1 MLSWL
6 SASGLEC
13 PVCKEDYSV
22 GENVRQLPC
31 NHMFHNDC
39 IVPWLEQVWRTSSV
53 TFSHLNTQR
62 WTQMASCVCCSFFP
76 STTRVQCAGKAWV
89 DRTQQQTLQNYQ
101 GWTLPRPLRRLP
113 PPLTRQVRPAMR
125 TLPITPRQPDH
136 PMSCWSLLG
145 CCPSEL
151 QSLPAERLRPEQ
163 IWPGAL
169 KRQTWCPCISARPFA
184 PTFIRN
190 LDRGRGGGQQR
201 RFCQGGCGEA
211 WKLQEAQSA
220 WINTRRKK
228 TQRNPN
234 VKDSGKPRQ
243 LFFF

>member
-53 TFSHLNTQR
+53 TFFSPKYSALNTNGFMFLR
-62 WTQMASCVCCSFFP
+62 FFFT
-76 STTRVQCAGKAWV
+76 SMTRVQCAGKAWV
-89 DRTQQQTLQNYQ
+89 DRTQQRTLQNYQ

-113 PPLTRQVRPAMR
+113 LPLNRQVRPAMR
-125 TLPITPRQPDH
+125 TLPITPREPDH
-136 PMSCWSLLG
+136 PMGCCWLLG

-151 QSLPAERLRPEQ
+151 QSLTAV
-163 IWPGAL
+163 G
-169 KRQTWCPCISARPFA
+169 
-184 PTFIRN
+184 
-190 LDRGRGGGQQR
+190 
-201 RFCQGGCGEA
+201 
-211 WKLQEAQSA
+211 
-220 WINTRRKK
+220 
-228 TQRNPN
+228 
-234 VKDSGKPRQ
+234 
-243 LFFF
+243 